1 MSTASTTSSSFQPKI
16 QEEQLR
22 AGGAGGTPPGL
33 GQRFWPPAVF
43 PACCKPAGSALC
55 TPTPQHRGPVG
66 PRTCTTA
73 LLPSAQ
79 REAKSGARPSEHA
92 EGSGSRGVG
101 RTYGP
106 CAAERTRGVPAV
118 LARSAGWNRR
128 KVLRP
133 VNVEQ
138 QQQTE
143 GTEIR
148 RIWHQLTSH
157 SCCLW
162 RDRARP
168 AATGTKHPPRA
179 ETSPVTPPQTPAF
192 LLKSQLST
200 EDGRI
205 KIQRGVVGVTC

>member
-1 MSTASTTSSSFQPKI
+1 M
-16 QEEQLR
+16 
-22 AGGAGGTPPGL
+22 
-33 GQRFWPPAVF
+33 
-43 PACCKPAGSALC
+43 
-55 TPTPQHRGPVG
+55 G

-73 LLPSAQ
+73 LLPSAR
-79 REAKSGARPSEHA
+79 REAKNGARPSEHA

-101 RTYGP
+101 RTHGP

-128 KVLRP
+128 KMLRP

-138 QQQTE
+138 QRQTE

-168 AATGTKHPPRA
+168 AATGTTHPPRA